1 MIKPLGSRVV
11 LKPLKEEEMTAGG
24 IVIPDQSKEKP
35 TKGKVVATG
44 KGRYQDK
51 EIIPPEVKDGDTVI
65 FSKYAGTEVKIGEE
79 EYLILDEKDILAVLE
94 ETEQAAEKEMVVNG

>member
-35 TKGKVVATG
+35 TKGKVVAVG

-51 EIIPPEVKDGDTVI
+51 KIIPLQVKKDDTVI

-79 EYLILDEKDILAVLE
+79 EYLILDEKDILAILE
-94 ETEQAAEKEMVVNG
+94 EAEQAAEKEMVLNG